1 MYIYVYIYM
10 YTVYIYIIYDF
21 PIFSVFSPPSP
32 CGIPKN
38 SILVNQGHH
47 GDHARHRHQGQGDDP
62 GGVAEVGGVGSGAAT
77 RRSWKLVML
86 FKSDPINGR
95 IDDSMSID
103 LY

>member
-1 MYIYVYIYM
+1 MISL
-10 YTVYIYIIYDF
+10 F
-21 PIFSVFSPPSP
+21 FSVFSPPSP